1 MTDHL
6 HEVIVR
12 LVGLDPEP
20 EGPAVV
26 GIIIRLPG
34 TGDSFADV
42 QAAVDLAHQTTS
54 NLSLK
59 AELFKVEVMLGGKW
73 HADMGDDE

>member
-1 MTDHL
+1 MTDHF

-12 LVGLDPEP
+12 LVGLESEP

-34 TGDSFADV
+34 TGDSLADV
-42 QAAVDLAHQTTS
+42 QAAVDLAQRTTP

-59 AELFKVEVMLGGKW
+59 ADLFKMEVMLGGRW
-73 HADMGDDE
+73 HADMGDE